1 MRAMLPP
8 ADSNAMHEPA
18 ATGRR
23 SASES
28 DDPNRPP
35 SFIGSLPPGF
45 PGRMPG
51 GRVDRIAGLRE
62 IARRLR
68 TQPDDEKTLQ
78 YVIDQA
84 CACTGATA
92 GYLWLQV
99 PSEQRFRFG
108 TTLGAGPRLHSALRV
123 DGNLVGELE
132 VTRLSDGVEFDVEDE
147 SFVEL
152 VADYTARAMMAV
164 HEGTALDPATKEF
177 VTAITE
183 ELHAPVATVGNLL
196 DAVLRGG
203 AGPVPPAQEE
213 HLRRAAEHNSRL
225 QGLADDMLLLARLR
239 QPRPREIELMA
250 LGPWVA
256 ETAERFRATAEA
268 AELTL
273 EINVT
278 PEPVLVHGVPELMTA
293 AHEHL
298 LDNAIKFSRPG
309 GRVIVT
315 ANRYASAARFTV
327 VDEGIGFDREDAAK
341 VFGRFVRAS
350 TAEETRVPGAGLG
363 LAIVDEVVKL
373 HNGRAWAE
381 SSRGEGAR
389 LYVTRPLAS

>member
-1 MRAMLPP
+1 
-8 ADSNAMHEPA
+8 MHEPA
-18 ATGRR
+18 ATGPRTTHD
-23 SASES
+23 AS

-45 PGRMPG
+45 PGRAKE

-68 TQPDDEKTLQ
+68 TQPDEEKTLQ

-84 CACTGATA
+84 CACTGASA

-123 DGNLVGELE
+123 DGAIVGEIE
-132 VTRLSDGVEFDVEDE
+132 VTRLSDSPEFDVEDE

-177 VTAITE
+177 VTAVTE
-183 ELHAPVATVGNLL
+183 ELHAPIFTVANLL
-196 DAVLRGG
+196 EAVLRGG
-203 AGPVPPAQEE
+203 AGEVAPAQAE
-213 HLRRAAEHNSRL
+213 HLKRAAEANARV
-225 QGLADDMLLLARLR
+225 QGLAEDMLLLARLR
-239 QPRPREIELMA
+239 APRPRELELLA
-250 LGPWVA
+250 LGPWVVQ
-256 ETAERFRATAEA
+256 TVERFQKA
-268 AELTL
+268 AAARDIELTV
-273 EINVT
+273 NVAA
-278 PEPVLVHGVPELMTA
+278 EPVLVNAVPDLLTRA
-293 AHEHL
+293 LEHL
-298 LDNAIKFSRPG
+298 LDNALKFSQRG
-309 GRVIVT
+309 GKVQVS
-315 ANRYASAARFTV
+315 ANKYASAARFTV
-327 VDEGIGFDREDAAK
+327 VDEGMGFDRTDAAK

-350 TAEETRVPGAGLG
+350 TAEEARIPGAGLG

-389 LYVTRPLAS
+389 FYVTLPLAT

>member
-1 MRAMLPP
+1 MT
-8 ADSNAMHEPA
+8 EPA
-18 ATGRR
+18 ATGSRP
-23 SASES
+23 SLDAN
-28 DDPNRPP
+28 DPDRPP
-35 SFIGSLPPGF
+35 SFIGSLPPGW
-45 PGRMPG
+45 PGRAKG

-68 TQPDDEKTLQ
+68 TQPDEDKTLQ

-123 DGNLVGELE
+123 DGAVVGEIE
-132 VTRLSDGVEFDVEDE
+132 VTRLSDGEDFDVEDE

-177 VTAITE
+177 VTAVTE
-183 ELHAPVATVGNLL
+183 ELHAPVSTVGNLL
-196 DAVLRGG
+196 EAVLRG
-203 AGPVPPAQEE
+203 AVGPVPDAQAE
-213 HLRRAAEHNSRL
+213 HLRRAAEQNRRL
-225 QGLADDMLLLARLR
+225 QGLAEDMLLLARLR
-239 QPRPREIELMA
+239 MPRPRELELLA
-250 LGPWVA
+250 LGPWVTEVA
-256 ETAERFRATAEA
+256 EKFRKA
-268 AELTL
+268 AEESGVTL
-273 EINVT
+273 DVNVA
-278 PEPVLVHGVPELMTA
+278 PEPVLVHAVPDLLTRA
-293 AHEHL
+293 LEHM
-298 LDNAIKFSRPG
+298 LDNAIKFSKQG
-309 GRVIVT
+309 GRVQVS

-327 VDEGIGFDREDAAK
+327 VDDGIGFDRAEAAK
-341 VFGRFVRAS
+341 VFGRFVRGA
-350 TAEETRVPGAGLG
+350 TAEEARIPGAGLG
-363 LAIVDEVVKL
+363 LAIVDEVVKI

-389 LYVTRPLAS
+389 LYVTLPLAS

>member
-1 MRAMLPP
+1 
-8 ADSNAMHEPA
+8 MHEPA
-18 ATGRR
+18 ATGSRTNLD
-23 SASES
+23 AN
-28 DDPNRPP
+28 DPHRPP
-35 SFIGSLPPGF
+35 SFIGSLPAGF
-45 PGRMPG
+45 PGRMVS

-123 DGNLVGELE
+123 DGNIVGEIE
-132 VTRLSDGVEFDVEDE
+132 VTRLSDSEEFDVEDE

-152 VADYTARAMMAV
+152 VADYTARAMLAV

-177 VTAITE
+177 VTAVTE
-183 ELHAPVATVGNLL
+183 ELFAPVASVGNLL
-196 DAVLRGG
+196 EAVLRGG
-203 AGPVPPAQEE
+203 AGPVPEAQAE
-213 HLRRAAEHNSRL
+213 HLRKAAEHNARL
-225 QGLADDMLLLARLR
+225 KGLAEDMLLLARLR
-239 QPRPREIELMA
+239 TPRPRELELLA
-250 LGPWVA
+250 LGPWVRQ
-256 ETAERFRATAEA
+256 TTERFRATAEKHGVTLDINI
-268 AELTL
+268 AE
-273 EINVT
+273 
-278 PEPVLVHGVPELMTA
+278 EPVMVHAVTDLLTSA
-293 AHEHL
+293 LEHL

-309 GRVIVT
+309 GHVQVS

-327 VDEGIGFDREDAAK
+327 VDEGIGFDRSDAAK

-350 TAEETRVPGAGLG
+350 TAEEARIPGAGLG

-373 HNGRAWAE
+373 HNGRSWAE
-381 SSRGEGAR
+381 SSRGAGAR
-389 LYVTRPLAS
+389 LYVTLPLAT